1 MCFARMP
8 DLLPR
13 PCPKCS
19 EPLQKVRGPSEDTDR
34 LLAARWA
41 GSFQC
46 TGCGAE
52 FWIGRERAPDA

>member
-19 EPLQKVRGPSEDTDR
+19 EPLQKVRGPSEDTEDTDR
-34 LLAARWA
+34 LLAARW
-41 GSFQC
+41 
-46 TGCGAE
+46 AE